1 VGRTTNGQPARILA
15 IMSDHDEDRSERL
28 SALPSLPGEDLVCAS
43 CGLSFAEVSV
53 ERAIQAIRLVP
64 GEVRGVVSAMPLEV
78 QRVRPNRECWSITE
92 YICHLRDVYATY
104 TIRLHRAVTEYQPML
119 EPLFNDLRAQR
130 FRYNELEV
138 KAVLPELDANVA
150 GFLEEVSHTR
160 NSQWS
165 RIVTRLPGE
174 TRTARWLVR
183 QVMHEGTHH
192 LDDICRTMAI
202 VSKMT

>member
-1 VGRTTNGQPARILA
+1 
-15 IMSDHDEDRSERL
+15 MSDHGEDRSERL
-28 SALPSLPGEDLVCAS
+28 GAVPSLAGEDFVCVS
-43 CGLSFAEVSV
+43 CGFSFAEISV
-53 ERAIQAIRLVP
+53 ERAIQAISLVP
-64 GEVRGVVSAMPLEV
+64 GEVRAVVSAMPLEA
-78 QRVRPNRECWSITE
+78 QRVRSNRECWSITE
-92 YICHLRDVYATY
+92 YVCHLRDVYATY
-104 TIRLHRAVTEYQPML
+104 TIRLHRAVNEFEPML
-119 EPLFNDLRAQR
+119 EPLFNNLRAQR

-150 GFLEEVSHTR
+150 GFLEEASHTR
-160 NSQWS
+160 NNQWS

-192 LDDICRTMAI
+192 LDDICRTMAV

>member
-1 VGRTTNGQPARILA
+1 
-15 IMSDHDEDRSERL
+15 
-28 SALPSLPGEDLVCAS
+28 
-43 CGLSFAEVSV
+43 
-53 ERAIQAIRLVP
+53 
-64 GEVRGVVSAMPLEV
+64 
-78 QRVRPNRECWSITE
+78 
-92 YICHLRDVYATY
+92 
-104 TIRLHRAVTEYQPML
+104 ML
-119 EPLFNDLRAQR
+119 GPLFNDLRAQR